1 MPAGLSLS
9 NIQKGRN
16 LAELY
21 FVRHGQ
27 ASSGTDN
34 YDRLSPV
41 GEQQGLWLGEYF
53 AERKITFDR
62 VVIGAMQRHRQT
74 ADAIL
79 RGLGAT
85 LSCEQ
90 DLGLNE
96 YDFHALYAAAGDQY
110 PELQAL
116 SQGSQRDFYKGLK
129 QVLILWSEGRLGTP
143 APESWAQFQQR
154 VAAVRQQIQARGGK
168 RVLVVSSGGPMAS
181 FTQQVLNAPVRAA
194 IELNLQVRNTGFCH
208 FFFNADSCHLTSFN
222 SIPHLDRPARL
233 DLITYG

>member
-96 YDFHALYAAAGDQY
+96 YDFHALYAAAGDANFYQDK
-110 PELQAL
+110 LQAARYYIEWEL
-116 SQGSQRDFYKGLK
+116 P
-129 QVLILWSEGRLGTP
+129 VT
-143 APESWAQFQQR
+143 AAQFDLLSD
-154 VAAVRQQIQARGGK
+154 V
-168 RVLVVSSGGPMAS
+168 
-181 FTQQVLNAPVRAA
+181 
-194 IELNLQVRNTGFCH
+194 
-208 FFFNADSCHLTSFN
+208 N
-222 SIPHLDRPARL
+222 SIRL
-233 DLITYG
+233 DMRVE